1 MAPDILYNKS
11 LNHNLYQQQT
21 TRNMIKVTPEIR
33 LHKTEIKLY
42 VTISPEYTTQN
53 TQELFDDSPTHHT
66 YLVA

>member
-11 LNHNLYQQQT
+11 LNHNLQQQQT

>member
-1 MAPDILYNKS
+1 
-11 LNHNLYQQQT
+11 
-21 TRNMIKVTPEIR
+21 MIKVTPEIR